1 MATYYKHKYGGI
13 YRIITEG
20 IHVDTK
26 LIMVVYEHI
35 YPFEQQTYIRN
46 KTEFEMN
53 FSIIEYSQICT
64 ELSKDKIAF
73 QIEITNNKTNSKNNN
88 TTNPHPL
95 PENL

>member
-64 ELSKDKIAF
+64 ELSKDKIDF
-73 QIEITNNKTNSKNNN
+73 QIEITNNKQNVYK
-88 TTNPHPL
+88 
-95 PENL
+95 

>member
-35 YPFEQQTYIRN
+35 YPFEQQTYKKQDRI
-46 KTEFEMN
+46 
-53 FSIIEYSQICT
+53 
-64 ELSKDKIAF
+64 
-73 QIEITNNKTNSKNNN
+73 
-88 TTNPHPL
+88 
-95 PENL
+95 

>member
-1 MATYYKHKYGGI
+1 MNI
-13 YRIITEG
+13 Y
-20 IHVDTK
+20 IH
-26 LIMVVYEHI
+26 LNNRH
-35 YPFEQQTYIRN
+35 IRN

-73 QIEITNNKTNSKNNN
+73 QIEITNSKNNN